1 MDWNEKRKE
10 IESALKELIE
20 SSDEFTYANVET
32 FREAGVLSGSSG
44 LLLRVGNGVEFQ
56 IRIVRSR

>member
-32 FREAGVLSGSSG
+32 FRGVLSGSSG

>member
-32 FREAGVLSGSSG
+32 FREAGVLGSG